1 MGSSLRSDRTHSNH
15 INMKFFI
22 LAALVAVAAAVPLE
36 DTMDVKEAKAMF
48 YKAFEEAEMGKLA
61 EKQEMQIPNMYM
73 ADSAD
78 VAAAKPYLADS
89 ADVAAA
95 KAEFMKYFEA
105 REKGI
110 PATPGALEPIQ
121 YTAPV
126 HYAAPALTYANP
138 IYSTYA
144 HNYVQPAYT
153 YSNAWAHTAIN
164 PYYYA
169 PTTYANILPYAHAIP
184 AAVAV
189 KAEKKE

>member
-1 MGSSLRSDRTHSNH
+1 
-15 INMKFFI
+15 MKFFV
-22 LAALVAVAAAVPLE
+22 LAAFVAVAAAVPLE

-61 EKQEMQIPNMYM
+61 EKQEMQIPHMYM

-78 VAAAKPYLADS
+78 VAAAKAD
-89 ADVAAA
+89 
-95 KAEFMKYFEA
+95 FMKYFDA

-110 PATPGALEPIQ
+110 PATPGALEPVQ
-121 YTAPV
+121 YAAPV

-138 IYSTYA
+138 IYTTYA

-169 PTTYANILPYAHAIP
+169 PATTYAANILP
-184 AAVAV
+184 
-189 KAEKKE
+189 